1 MIANCPSCGTHYK
14 HEPPVERVRAR
25 CGRCDATVDLSRL
38 RPYRIV
44 PTATP
49 TAEQAKRAARHLPI
63 GLDHPALAAEIA
75 KNVARNVP
83 REVAPPAPAAPPVGT
98 PEAWEDEDPLPQI
111 PEMTSKE
118 DYGVSASPPPEG
130 GALAEEPAGEIDPAR
145 LGEATAGLPSN
156 AGGGVATFALWV
168 ATGMISGTGL
178 SWTMGGTTMT
188 GMIAGAACGAMAGWG
203 WLRWT
208 SPK

>member
-14 HEPPVERVRAR
+14 HEPPAQRVRAR
-25 CGRCDATVDLSRL
+25 CGRCDATLDLSRL

-44 PTATP
+44 PAAAPTP
-49 TAEQAKRAARHLPI
+49 EQTRRAARHLPI
-63 GLDHPALAAEIA
+63 GLDHPALATAIA
-75 KNVARNVP
+75 NNVSRNVARDVSS
-83 REVAPPAPAAPPVGT
+83 AAPPPLAVR
-98 PEAWEDEDPLPQI
+98 PQDNWENEDPLPQI
-111 PEMTSKE
+111 PEMTISENFGLSVSQPVE
-118 DYGVSASPPPEG
+118 DDTLSLDPNA
-130 GALAEEPAGEIDPAR
+130 EIDPVGQEAAT
-145 LGEATAGLPSN
+145 GELSAP
-156 AGGGVATFALWV
+156 AGGGATTFALWV

-188 GMIAGAACGAMAGWG
+188 GMLAGAVLGAATGWG